1 MQEEIRHINVASLHG
16 LHRADRRDMVAMGL
30 SAECGEI

>member
-16 LHRADRRDMVAMGL
+16 LHMARQKGYGGNGTVCRMW
-30 SAECGEI
+30 